1 MARQTER
8 MACSVIAPTH
18 GSATASWIKNIT
30 LISFKEKDIKQR
42 WLITSEGCP
51 TCEQLKRDLKKEIK
65 EGVIKLT
72 DVGDE
77 KGFEIIAELGINEVP
92 IFIVEL
98 NDGFPIRYVID
109 E

>member
-1 MARQTER
+1 MVKQKNDHKKRREKPAKEKR
-8 MACSVIAPTH
+8 S
-18 GSATASWIKNIT
+18 GNIT

-42 WLITSEGCP
+42 WLITSDGCP
-51 TCEQLKRDLKKEIK
+51 SCEQLKHDLKKEIK
-65 EGVIKLT
+65 NGTIKLT

-77 KGFEIIAELGINEVP
+77 KGFEIISELGIDSVP

-98 NDGFPIRYVID
+98 NDGVAKGVKYLID

>member
-1 MARQTER
+1 MVKARNNRAKQRQEKPQR
-8 MACSVIAPTH
+8 
-18 GSATASWIKNIT
+18 SAKRDKNVT

-42 WLITSEGCP
+42 WLITSDGCP
-51 TCEQLKRDLKKEIK
+51 TCAQLKRDLKKEIK

-98 NDGFPIRYVID
+98 NDGFPVRYLID

>member
-1 MARQTER
+1 MVKQRNSREKRQEKPER
-8 MACSVIAPTH
+8 S
-18 GSATASWIKNIT
+18 GKRNKNIT

-51 TCEQLKRDLKKEIK
+51 TCEELKRGLKKEIK
-65 EGVIKLT
+65 AGVIKLT

>member
-1 MARQTER
+1 
-8 MACSVIAPTH
+8 
-18 GSATASWIKNIT
+18 
-30 LISFKEKDIKQR
+30 
-42 WLITSEGCP
+42 
-51 TCEQLKRDLKKEIK
+51 LKRGLKKEIK
-65 EGVIKLT
+65 AGVIKLT